1 MMSQSFV
8 LHIGRHKCGT
18 TSLQRFLSKNTEEL
32 TRRGYYYPRSAR
44 DDVDGAHHDIPR
56 YLANRTR
63 VNADTA
69 VLQLQ
74 QTRYEDL
81 LQEINDVDI
90 PVLLSSEGFQ
100 KVNPLELPEI
110 FVRGSTRIIIYIRE
124 QVDYLAASYSQE
136 VHEGRATR
144 SYQSYAGSFSPDY
157 AKFLEPW
164 EERFGEQNITV
175 RIFGKSDLKNGDV
188 VADFMDALKIG
199 ENAGLSYPEMP
210 SNPSIGGNLLYFKR
224 LLNQTSISD
233 ELLRQTHG
241 VWSGLALH
249 NEKFR
254 RKPQFSKQFVE
265 RIRAKFEESN
275 EIVRNKYFPKRE
287 ALFQYLPF
295 ENQLYSAEE
304 DDVFR
309 DIWEILKF
317 LEIRRGVLMYDLLGK
332 LIFEYSTD
340 QKIGDLFNDFS
351 NELEK

>member
-1 MMSQSFV
+1 MGQSFV

-18 TSLQRFLSKNTEEL
+18 TSLQRFLSKNMEQL
-32 TRRGYYYPRSAR
+32 QRNGLYYPLSAQ
-44 DDVDGAHHDIPR
+44 DGVDGAHHDVPR

-69 VLQLQ
+69 AMQLQ
-74 QTRYEDL
+74 KSRYEDL
-81 LQEINDVDI
+81 LEEIKDI
-90 PVLLSSEGFQ
+90 DLPVLLSSEGFQ

-110 FVRGSTRIIIYIRE
+110 FVQGSTRIIIYIRE

-164 EERFGEQNITV
+164 EERFGQQNITV
-175 RIFGKSDLKNGDV
+175 RIFGKTDLKNGDV
-188 VADFMDALKIG
+188 ISDFMHVLNIGDDAG
-199 ENAGLSYPEMP
+199 FSYPKVS

-233 ELLRQTHG
+233 ELLRQTYG
-241 VWSGLALH
+241 VWSGLAVQ

-265 RIRAKFEESN
+265 RIRAKFEGSN
-275 EIVRNKYFPKRE
+275 EIVRKKYFPQRE
-287 ALFQYLPF
+287 ALFQYEPF
-295 ENQLYSAEE
+295 ENQFYSAED

-317 LEIRRGVLMYDLLGK
+317 LETRRGALVHNLLGK
-332 LIFEYSTD
+332 LIFEYSSD
-340 QKIGDLFNDFS
+340 QKIGDLFNDFA
-351 NELEK
+351 NELEQ

>member
-1 MMSQSFV
+1 MMGQCFV

-18 TSLQRFLSKNTEEL
+18 TSLQRFLSKNTEQL
-32 TRRGYYYPRSAR
+32 KRYGYYYPLSAQ
-44 DDVDGAHHDIPR
+44 DQVDGAHHHIPR

-63 VNADTA
+63 INADKA
-69 VLQLQ
+69 AMELHKAH
-74 QTRYEDL
+74 YEDFL
-81 LQEINDVDI
+81 LEIKDVDI

-110 FVRGSTRIIIYIRE
+110 FVQGSTRIVIYIRE

-164 EERFGEQNITV
+164 EERFGEKNITV
-175 RIFGKSDLKNGDV
+175 RIFGKSDLKDGDV
-188 VADFMDALKIG
+188 ISDFMDALEIV
-199 ENAGLSYPEMP
+199 ENAGFSYPKIS

-233 ELLRQTHG
+233 ELLRQTYG
-241 VWSGLALH
+241 VWSGLAVK

-254 RKPQFSKQFVE
+254 RKPQFPKQFVE
-265 RIRAKFEESN
+265 RIRARFEQSN
-275 EIVRNKYFPKRE
+275 EIVRKKYFPKRE
-287 ALFQYLPF
+287 SLFQYVPF
-295 ENQLYSAEE
+295 ENQFYSAEE

-317 LEIRRGVLMYDLLGK
+317 LETRRGALVHDLLGK

-340 QKIGDLFNDFS
+340 QKIGDLFNDFA